1 MEITGFSGPICATGS
16 SPSTLLDAKDEKDF
30 ISFLKK
36 KKQDHAFGKRDTVK
50 GSAYFTW
57 PFSFF
62 VLPRRHLKMAPASF
76 GNILLTVWVEL
87 NDLQDSG

>member
-36 KKQDHAFGKRDTVK
+36 KKTRSCIWEKGHCKRECVFHLAFLIFCFTEKTFENGTCFLWQ
-50 GSAYFTW
+50 YF
-57 PFSFF
+57 
-62 VLPRRHLKMAPASF
+62 V
-76 GNILLTVWVEL
+76 
-87 NDLQDSG
+87 DSLGRTE